1 MGITS
6 RICEWNKWNMIVWVT
21 VVLKRT
27 VIDNDCQTIKV
38 ICVPSVVGVLTLI
51 SQLQTRVAD
60 GRLSVEP

>member
-1 MGITS
+1 
-6 RICEWNKWNMIVWVT
+6 MIVWVT

-38 ICVPSVVGVLTLI
+38 ICVSSVVGVLSLI